1 MTHRLWGLVLA
12 GGDGIRVRALT
23 QVISG
28 SPIPKQ
34 YCGIVGR
41 TLLERTLRRTGRRIP
56 LARTLV
62 VVNRDHLPVA
72 NAQLHDVL
80 PLNLIVQPE
89 NRDTG
94 PGMLLPLAVLE
105 RRDPEAT
112 VAVFPSDHWISS
124 DRRFMRHVERAADA
138 VSRWPERIA
147 VLGIQPARPD
157 PDCGYLT
164 RGWPLEIDAPSSAF
178 TVGAFFERPDTAL
191 AERLARRG
199 GLWNSSVMVFRV
211 DTMLAELERLIP
223 ERLEVMRRLARRHD
237 ERSAAYAAMERWSF
251 GRDVFARLVQSLV
264 VVPVTDVGWSD
275 WRTPQAIVRSL
286 AERAEKPLWW
296 ASAAALVA

>member
-1 MTHRLWGLVLA
+1 MTRRLWGLVLA
-12 GGDGIRVRALT
+12 GGDGRRVRALT

-41 TLLERTLRRTGRRIP
+41 TLLERTLRRTGRSIP

-62 VVNRDHLPVA
+62 VLNRDHLPVA
-72 NAQLHDVL
+72 NAQLHDLL
-80 PLNLIVQPE
+80 PLNLVVQPE

-138 VSRWPERIA
+138 VERWPERIA
-147 VLGIQPARPD
+147 VLGIQPTRPD
-157 PDCGYLT
+157 PECGYLT
-164 RGWPLEIDAPSSAF
+164 RGWPLELDAPSSAF
-178 TVGAFFERPDTAL
+178 TVGAFFERPDASL

-211 DTMLAELERLIP
+211 DTMLAELERLVP
-223 ERLEVMRRLARRHD
+223 ERLEMMRRLARKPD
-237 ERSAAYAAMERWSF
+237 ELSGAYAAMERWSF
-251 GRDVFARLVQSLV
+251 GRDVFARLVESLV
-264 VVPVTDVGWSD
+264 VVPVAHLGWSD
-275 WRTPQAIVRSL
+275 WRTPEAIFRSL
-286 AERAEKPLWW
+286 AERAEKPPWW
-296 ASAAALVA
+296 TSAAALVA

>member
-12 GGDGIRVRALT
+12 GGDGTRVRALT

-89 NRDTG
+89 NRDSG

-124 DRRFMRHVERAADA
+124 DRRFMRHVERAAEA
-138 VSRWPERIA
+138 VSRWPDRIA
-147 VLGIQPARPD
+147 VLGIQPTRPD
-157 PDCGYLT
+157 PECGYLT
-164 RGWPLEIDAPSSAF
+164 RGWPLELDTPSSAF
-178 TVGAFFERPDTAL
+178 TVGAFFERPDAAL

-199 GLWNSSVMVFRV
+199 GLWNSSVMVFRL
-211 DTMLAELERLIP
+211 DTMLAELERLVP
-223 ERLEVMRRLARRHD
+223 ERLEAMRRLARRPD
-237 ERSAAYAAMERWSF
+237 DRDAAYAAMERWSF
-251 GRDVFARLVQSLV
+251 GRDVFARLVESLV
-264 VVPVTDVGWSD
+264 VVPVVDVGWSD
-275 WRTPQAIVRSL
+275 WHTPQAIVRSL
-286 AERAEKPLWW
+286 AERAAKPLWW